1 MSMFTKILVANR
13 GEIAVRVITACQELG
28 ITAAAVYSEADRNA
42 LHAQVAD
49 EAYLIGPA
57 PAAQSYLHIPA
68 IIEAAKRCGAQAVH
82 PGYGFLSENA
92 EFAEACSAADIAFI
106 GPTPAA
112 IRLLGSKTA
121 AKEVAQRVG
130 VPTVP
135 GYTGEDQSSE
145 RFLSEART
153 MGFPVMLKPANGGGG
168 KGMRA
173 LWNEEGFVEA
183 LAGAK
188 REALGAFGDEQ
199 MFLEKLIV
207 EPRHVEF
214 QILADAHGNIVH
226 LGERECSIQRRH
238 QKIVE
243 ESPSVALTPALRA
256 EMGAAAV
263 RIAQEA
269 GYVNAG
275 TVEFLLDR
283 DGHYYFLEM
292 NTRLQVEHPVTEEV
306 TGLNLVKHQIAIAAG
321 EPLRL
326 KQEQIAPRG
335 HAIEMRLYA
344 EDPANGFLPSIGRI
358 DLFQAP
364 FAPGVRID
372 SGVAS
377 GSEVTVHYDPMLAK
391 LIASG
396 EDRQSALERLRWT
409 LEHIA
414 VLGIETNVPLLR
426 AIASDADFAAGR
438 TYTDFLEKHD
448 FSAQFEQPENVE
460 ALPILER
467 IDLPLLVELAAAA
480 AEVLDMPE
488 RPYAHRGTAR
498 SFNKQHPFNPWT
510 PGGSLRRSGERT
522 LTFIYRGVK
531 LQYDLAPQVGGTFG
545 RDWDIFLGGLPEEGY
560 NRRALKGLP
569 QQIRPLAQEAHSV
582 AVRLTRASEHGVLIE
597 VDEWEERGLVYVVR
611 RGYETLVSWQGMS
624 YRLERPRPLDVDA
637 AAAGG
642 VSGEAAPQK
651 LIAPMAGTIVKVYVQ
666 EGDQVEARQ
675 TLLVLSAMKMEHS
688 ITATH
693 AGVVKRLPFAEGAAV
708 PGGAVL
714 VELGEAG
721 DAQPEGEQDNGAL

>member
-1 MSMFTKILVANR
+1 MFTKILVANR
-13 GEIAVRVITACQELG
+13 GEIAVRVIAACQALG
-28 ITAAAVYSEADRNA
+28 ITAVAVYSEADRGA
-42 LHAQVAD
+42 LHVRMAD

-57 PAAQSYLHIPA
+57 PAAQSYLHIPS
-68 IIEAAKRCGAQAVH
+68 IIEAAKRCGAQAIH

-92 EFAEACSAADIAFI
+92 EFAEACNEAGIVFI

-112 IRLLGSKTA
+112 IRLLGSKIE
-121 AKEVAQRVG
+121 AKEVAERAG

-135 GYTGEDQSSE
+135 GYAGEDQSAE
-145 RFLSEART
+145 RFLREARQ

-173 LWNEEGFVEA
+173 LWSEEGFAEA

-188 REALGAFGDEQ
+188 REALAAFGDEQ

-214 QILADAHGNIVH
+214 QILADAHGNAVH

-263 RIAQEA
+263 RVALAA

-292 NTRLQVEHPVTEEV
+292 NTRLQVEHPVTELV
-306 TGLNLVKHQIAIAAG
+306 TGLDLVKHQIAIAAG
-321 EPLRL
+321 EPLGL
-326 KQEQIAPRG
+326 EQEQIAPRG

-358 DLFQAP
+358 EVFKIRY
-364 FAPGVRID
+364 APGVRLD

-377 GSEVTVHYDPMLAK
+377 GSEVTVHYDPMLTK
-391 LIASG
+391 LIVFG
-396 EDRQSALERLRWT
+396 EDRPAALERLRWA
-409 LEHIA
+409 LGNWA
-414 VLGIETNVPLLR
+414 VLGVETNLPLLQ
-426 AIASDADFAAGR
+426 AIAAHPEFAAGR
-438 TYTDFLEKHD
+438 TFTDFLTKYNL
-448 FSAQFEQPENVE
+448 SGSFERPALPAE
-460 ALPILER
+460 AL
-467 IDLPLLVELAAAA
+467 LAAAA
-480 AEVLDMPE
+480 LEVLDTPVGE
-488 RPYAHRGTAR
+488 ASGASGIR
-498 SFNKQHPFNPWT
+498 SVNGRRPFNPWIQ
-510 PGGSLRRSGERT
+510 GGVLRRGGDQTFRYRYHGQEYGIT
-522 LTFIYRGVK
+522 LA
-531 LQYDLAPQVGGTFG
+531 QQANSSQS
-545 RDWDIFLGGLPEEGY
+545 WDIRIVSKSQES
-560 NRRALKGLP
+560 NP
-569 QQIRPLAQEAHSV
+569 QEKAGEADTLHLTASLERPFPDAIAIQIETQNLLAFV
-582 AVRLTRASEHGVLIE
+582 ARS
-597 VDEWEERGLVYVVR
+597 
-611 RGYETLVSWQGMS
+611 GYETLVSWRGVA
-624 YRLERPRPLDVDA
+624 YRLEKPRPLDVDVA
-637 AAAGG
+637 AAAGA
-642 VSGEAAPQK
+642 SGGLVQQK
-651 LIAPMAGTIVKVYVQ
+651 LVAPMAGTIVKVNVR
-666 EGDQVEARQ
+666 EGEQVEARQ
-675 TLLVLSAMKMEHS
+675 TLLVLSAMKMEHT

-714 VELGEAG
+714 VELGEAE
-721 DAQPEGEQDNGAL
+721 DAQPDQEQDNGVI

>member
-1 MSMFTKILVANR
+1 MSIFTKVLVANR
-13 GEIAVRVITACQELG
+13 GEIAVRIITACQELG
-28 ITAAAVYSEADRNA
+28 ITAVAVYSEADRNA

-57 PAAQSYLHIPA
+57 PAAQSYLSIPA
-68 IIEAAKRCGAQAVH
+68 IIEAAKRCGAQAIH

-92 EFAEACSAADIAFI
+92 EFAEACSEAGIVFI
-106 GPTPAA
+106 GPPAAA

-121 AKEVAQRVG
+121 AKDVARRVG

-135 GYTGEDQSSE
+135 GYAGEDQSAK
-145 RFLSEART
+145 RFLSEARK
-153 MGFPVMLKPANGGGG
+153 MAFPVMLKPANGGGG

-173 LWNEEGFVEA
+173 LWDEEGFAEA

-214 QILADAHGNIVH
+214 QILADAHGSVIH

-243 ESPSVALTPALRA
+243 ESPSVALTPELRA

-263 RIAQEA
+263 RVAQEA

-326 KQEQIAPRG
+326 TQEQIAPRG

-358 DLFQAP
+358 EVFQAR
-364 FAPGVRID
+364 FAPGVRVD

-396 EDRQSALERLRWT
+396 EDRPSALERLRWM
-409 LEHIA
+409 LEYLA
-414 VLGIETNVPLLR
+414 VLGIETNLPLLR
-426 AIASDADFAAGR
+426 AIASDTDFATGK
-438 TYTDFLEKHD
+438 TFTDFLEKHD
-448 FSAQFEQPENVE
+448 FSAQFEHPALPPE
-460 ALPILER
+460 AL
-467 IDLPLLVELAAAA
+467 LAAAA
-480 AEVLDMPE
+480 LDVVDAP
-488 RPYAHRGTAR
+488 ASVAAALAAGKR
-498 SFNKQHPFNPWT
+498 SANGRPFNPWT
-510 PGGSLRRSGERT
+510 
-522 LTFIYRGVK
+522 
-531 LQYDLAPQVGGTFG
+531 Q
-545 RDWDIFLGGLPEEGY
+545 GGLFRRGGEQKLRYIYHGQWYQLALTPQAETSNAWAIRIANVEGQKQPATQEM
-560 NRRALKGLP
+560 RHLFVVMKRLSP
-569 QQIRPLAQEAHSV
+569 Q
-582 AVRLTRASEHGVLIE
+582 AVMLE
-597 VDEWEERGLVYVVR
+597 VDEQRGLAFVAQ
-611 RGYETLVSWQGMS
+611 RGYEALVSWRGVS
-624 YRLERPRPLDVDA
+624 YRLEKPHPLDVDA

-642 VSGEAAPQK
+642 VSGGVASQK
-651 LIAPMAGTIVKVYVQ
+651 LMAPMAGTIVKVYVH

-721 DAQPEGEQDNGAL
+721 DAQPEGEQDNGAF

>member
-1 MSMFTKILVANR
+1 MTIFTKILVANR

-28 ITAAAVYSEADRNA
+28 ITAVAVYSEADRNA

-68 IIEAAKRCGAQAVH
+68 IIEAAKRCGAQAIH

-92 EFAEACSAADIAFI
+92 EFAEACSEAGIVFI

-135 GYTGEDQSSE
+135 GYAGEDQSSE
-145 RFLSEART
+145 RFLSEARK

-173 LWNEEGFVEA
+173 LWNEEGFAEV

-214 QILADAHGNIVH
+214 QILADAHGSVIH

-263 RIAQEA
+263 RVAQEA

-358 DLFQAP
+358 DVFETRH
-364 FAPGVRID
+364 APGVRID

-396 EDRQSALERLRWT
+396 EDRQAALERLRWM
-409 LEHIA
+409 LEHLA
-414 VLGIETNVPLLR
+414 VLGIETNLSLLR
-426 AIASDADFAAGR
+426 AIASDTDFVAGR
-438 TYTDFLEKHD
+438 TFTDFLEKHD
-448 FSAQFEQPENVE
+448 FSAQFERPAVPPE
-460 ALPILER
+460 ALLASAALEVVDAPGSGQAQPA
-467 IDLPLLVELAAAA
+467 IG
-480 AEVLDMPE
+480 M
-488 RPYAHRGTAR
+488 R
-498 SFNKQHPFNPWT
+498 SANGRPFNPWT
-510 PGGSLRRSGERT
+510 QGGALRRGGEQTLRYTYHDQRYQLT
-522 LTFIYRGVK
+522 LTPQ
-531 LQYDLAPQVGGTFG
+531 LEAPETWDVRIAKMEARKQQPIAQDVGQLSVTMT
-545 RDWDIFLGGLPEEGY
+545 
-560 NRRALKGLP
+560 
-569 QQIRPLAQEAHSV
+569 RPSPHMVIL
-582 AVRLTRASEHGVLIE
+582 E
-597 VDEWEERGLVYVVR
+597 VNEQRGLAFMAP
-611 RGYETLVSWQGMS
+611 RGYEVLVSWRGVS
-624 YRLERPRPLDVDA
+624 YRLEKPRPLDVDT

-642 VSGEAAPQK
+642 SSSAAASQK
-651 LIAPMAGTIVKVYVQ
+651 LMAPMAGTIVKVYVQ

-721 DAQPEGEQDNGAL
+721 DTQPEGEQDNGAL

>member
-57 PAAQSYLHIPA
+57 PAAKSYLHIPA
-68 IIEAAKRCGAQAVH
+68 IIEAARRCGAQAIH

-92 EFAEACSAADIAFI
+92 EFAEACSEAGIVFI

-121 AKEVAQRVG
+121 AKDVARRVG

-135 GYTGEDQSSE
+135 GYAGEDQSAG
-145 RFLSEART
+145 RFLSEARE

-199 MFLEKLIV
+199 MFLEKLII

-214 QILADAHGNIVH
+214 QILADAHGNVIH

-243 ESPSVALTPALRA
+243 ESPSVALTPELRA

-263 RIAQEA
+263 RVAQEA

-326 KQEQIAPRG
+326 KQEQIASRG

-358 DLFQAP
+358 EVFQAR
-364 FAPGVRID
+364 FAPGVRVD

-414 VLGIETNVPLLR
+414 VLGIETNLPLLR
-426 AIASDADFAAGR
+426 AIALDADFAGGR
-438 TYTDFLEKHD
+438 TFTDFLEKHD
-448 FSAQFEQPENVE
+448 FSAQFEHPVLSSE
-460 ALPILER
+460 AL
-467 IDLPLLVELAAAA
+467 LAAAA
-480 AEVLDMPE
+480 LEVVDAPAGVTAAL
-488 RPYAHRGTAR
+488 ATSRGSANGR
-498 SFNKQHPFNPWT
+498 PFNPWT
-510 PGGSLRRSGERT
+510 QGGMLRRGGEQT
-522 LTFIYRGVK
+522 LRYSYHDQRYQLT
-531 LQYDLAPQVGGTFG
+531 LAPQVEASDTWNV
-545 RDWDIFLGGLPEEGY
+545 RIADVE
-560 NRRALKGLP
+560 AQK
-569 QQIRPLAQEAHSV
+569 QQPAVQDTRYLSV
-582 AVRLTRASEHGVLIE
+582 RMERSSWQTVLLE
-597 VDEWEERGLVYVVR
+597 VNGERGLAFVAQQ
-611 RGYETLVSWQGMS
+611 GYETLVSWQGMS
-624 YRLERPRPLDVDA
+624 YRLEKPRPLDVDV

-642 VSGEAAPQK
+642 LSSAAAPQK
-651 LIAPMAGTIVKVYVQ
+651 LMAPMAGTIVKMYVQ

>member
-13 GEIAVRVITACQELG
+13 GEIAVRIITACQELG
-28 ITAAAVYSEADRNA
+28 IPAVAVYSEADRNA

-57 PAAQSYLHIPA
+57 PAAQSYLSIPA
-68 IIEAAKRCGAQAVH
+68 IIEAAKRCGAQAIH

-92 EFAEACSAADIAFI
+92 EFAEACSEAGIVFI

-121 AKEVAQRVG
+121 AKDVARRVG

-135 GYTGEDQSSE
+135 GYVGEEQSAE
-145 RFLSEART
+145 RFLSEARK

-168 KGMRA
+168 KGMRD
-173 LWNEEGFVEA
+173 LWNEEGFAEA

-214 QILADAHGNIVH
+214 QILADAHGSVIH

-243 ESPSVALTPALRA
+243 ESPSVALTPELRA

-263 RIAQEA
+263 RVAQEA

-306 TGLNLVKHQIAIAAG
+306 AGLNLVKHQIAIAAG

-326 KQEQIAPRG
+326 KQEQIVPRG

-344 EDPANGFLPSIGRI
+344 EDPATGFLPSIGRI
-358 DLFQAP
+358 DVFQAR
-364 FAPGVRID
+364 FAPGVRVD

-396 EDRQSALERLRWT
+396 EDRQSALERLRWM

-414 VLGIETNVPLLR
+414 VLGIETNLPLLR
-426 AIASDADFAAGR
+426 AIAGDADFAAGR
-438 TYTDFLEKHD
+438 TFTDFLEKHD
-448 FSAQFEQPENVE
+448 FSAQFERPELPPE
-460 ALPILER
+460 AL
-467 IDLPLLVELAAAA
+467 LAAAA
-480 AEVLDMPE
+480 LEVVDEPP
-488 RPYAHRGTAR
+488 RPTAQAAGSAR
-498 SFNKQHPFNPWT
+498 LNSNRPFNPWT
-510 PGGSLRRSGERT
+510 QGGALRRGGEQT
-522 LTFIYRGVK
+522 LTYSYHEQNYQIV
-531 LQYDLAPQVGGTFG
+531 LTPQADVANT
-545 RDWDIFLGGLPEEGY
+545 WDARIAQGKAQKQQPATQEMHHLSVVMKRLS
-560 NRRALKGLP
+560 P
-569 QQIRPLAQEAHSV
+569 Q
-582 AVRLTRASEHGVLIE
+582 AVMLE
-597 VDEWEERGLVYVVR
+597 VDAQRGLAFVAQ
-611 RGYETLVSWQGMS
+611 RGYEVLVSWHGVS
-624 YRLERPRPLDVDA
+624 YRLEKPRPLDVDA

-642 VSGEAAPQK
+642 ISGRVASQK
-651 LIAPMAGTIVKVYVQ
+651 LMAPMAGTIVKVYVH

-693 AGVVKRLPFAEGAAV
+693 AGVVKRLPFTEGAAV

-721 DAQPEGEQDNGAL
+721 DTQPEGEQDNGAF